1 MLEKLTTRLFNNIR
15 DSFQSDWKLLSET
28 EHFLVSTP
36 LQQNYEQQF
45 AVWRKQL
52 QTAHN
57 DAARASVR
65 EEIIALRKMLRLE
78 GYDLSLGSIQLIV
91 KDFVNDDAAA
101 RGFRRVVICF
111 CDEGLFWL
119 SGEANHLELA
129 ADLQSELERKRLYVH
144 PEMHY
149 LWFLWKR
156 NALLLSGSATETK
169 EAFERLRKRAQANP
183 QKILRYLKTLQ

>member
-1 MLEKLTTRLFNNIR
+1 MPEKLTTRLFNNLR

-28 EHFLVSTP
+28 EHFLASTP
-36 LQQNYEQQF
+36 LQRNYEQQF
-45 AVWRKQL
+45 TAWRKQL
-52 QTAHN
+52 QAAQD
-57 DAARASVR
+57 DAVRASVR
-65 EEIIALRKMLRLE
+65 EELIALRKALRLE
-78 GYDLSLGSIQLIV
+78 GYDLSLGAIQLIV
-91 KDFVNDDAAA
+91 NEFVNDDAAA

-111 CDEGLFWL
+111 CDAGLFWL
-119 SGEANHLELA
+119 SGDANHLELA
-129 ADLQSELERKRLYVH
+129 GDLQAELERKQLYIH

-183 QKILRYLKTLQ
+183 QKILRYLKALQ

>member
-1 MLEKLTTRLFNNIR
+1 MPEKLTTRLFNNLR

-28 EHFLVSTP
+28 EHFLASTP
-36 LQQNYEQQF
+36 LQRNYEQQF
-45 AVWRKQL
+45 ALWRKQL
-52 QTAHN
+52 QIEKN
-57 DAARASVR
+57 DAVRASIR
-65 EEIIALRKMLRLE
+65 GEIIALRKALRLE

-91 KDFVNDDAAA
+91 EDFVNDDAAA
-101 RGFRRVVICF
+101 RGFQRVVICF
-111 CDEGLFWL
+111 CDAGVFWL

-129 ADLQSELERKRLYVH
+129 GDLQTELERKRLYVH

-169 EAFERLRKRAQANP
+169 EAFERLQKRAQANP
-183 QKILRYLKTLQ
+183 QKILRYLKAL

>member
-1 MLEKLTTRLFNNIR
+1 MPEKLTTRLFNNLR

-101 RGFRRVVICF
+101 HGFRRVVICF

-129 ADLQSELERKRLYVH
+129 THLQSELERKRLYLH

-149 LWFLWKR
+149 LWFLWER
-156 NALLLSGSATETK
+156 NTLLLSGSATEMK
-169 EAFERLRKRAQANP
+169 ESFERLRKRAQANP

>member
-1 MLEKLTTRLFNNIR
+1 MPEKLTTRLFNNLR

-28 EHFLVSTP
+28 EHFLASTP

-45 AVWRKQL
+45 AVWRKRL

-65 EEIIALRKMLRLE
+65 EEIITLRKSLRVE
-78 GYDLSLGSIQLIV
+78 GYDLSLGAIQLIV
-91 KDFVNDDAAA
+91 NEFVNDDAAA

-111 CDEGLFWL
+111 CDAGLFWL

-129 ADLQSELERKRLYVH
+129 GDLQAELERKQLYVH

-149 LWFLWKR
+149 LWFLWER

-169 EAFERLRKRAQANP
+169 EAFERLQKRAQANP
-183 QKILRYLKTLQ
+183 QKILRYLKAL

>member
-1 MLEKLTTRLFNNIR
+1 MPEKLTTRLFNNLR

-57 DAARASVR
+57 
-65 EEIIALRKMLRLE
+65 
-78 GYDLSLGSIQLIV
+78 LSLGAIQLIV

-101 RGFRRVVICF
+101 RGFQRVVICF

-129 ADLQSELERKRLYVH
+129 AHLQSELERKRLYIH

-149 LWFLWKR
+149 LWFLWDR

-183 QKILRYLKTLQ
+183 QKILRYLKALQ

>member
-1 MLEKLTTRLFNNIR
+1 MPEKLTTRLFNNLR

-28 EHFLVSTP
+28 EHFLASTP
-36 LQQNYEQQF
+36 LQRNYEQQF
-45 AVWRKQL
+45 AAWRKQL
-52 QTAHN
+52 Q
-57 DAARASVR
+57 AAQDDSVRASVR
-65 EEIIALRKMLRLE
+65 EELIALRKALRLE

-91 KDFVNDDAAA
+91 NEFVNDDAAA

-111 CDEGLFWL
+111 CDAGLFWL

-129 ADLQSELERKRLYVH
+129 GDLQAELERKQLYVH

-169 EAFERLRKRAQANP
+169 ESFEHLQKRTHANP
-183 QKILRYLKTLQ
+183 QKILRYLKAL

>member
-1 MLEKLTTRLFNNIR
+1 MPEKLTTRLFNNLR

-129 ADLQSELERKRLYVH
+129 AHLQSELERKRLYLH

-149 LWFLWKR
+149 LWFLWER
-156 NALLLSGSATETK
+156 NTLLLSGSATEMK
-169 EAFERLRKRAQANP
+169 ESFERLQKRAQANP

>member
-1 MLEKLTTRLFNNIR
+1 MPEKLTTRLLNNLR

-28 EHFLVSTP
+28 EHFLASTP
-36 LQQNYEQQF
+36 LQQNYDRQF

-52 QTAHN
+52 QAAHN
-57 DAARASVR
+57 DAARALVR
-65 EEIIALRKMLRLE
+65 EELIALRKTLRLE
-78 GYDLSLGSIQLIV
+78 GYDLSLGAIQLIV

-101 RGFRRVVICF
+101 HGFRRVVICF
-111 CDEGLFWL
+111 CDAGVFWL

-129 ADLQSELERKRLYVH
+129 ARLQSELERKRLYVH

-169 EAFERLRKRAQANP
+169 DSFERLQTRAQTNP
-183 QKILRYLKTLQ
+183 QKILRYLKTLH

>member
-1 MLEKLTTRLFNNIR
+1 MPEKLTTRLFNNLR

-28 EHFLVSTP
+28 EHFLASTP
-36 LQQNYEQQF
+36 LQRNYEQQF
-45 AVWRKQL
+45 TAWRKQL
-52 QTAHN
+52 QAAQD
-57 DAARASVR
+57 DAVRASVR
-65 EEIIALRKMLRLE
+65 EELIALRKALRLE
-78 GYDLSLGSIQLIV
+78 GYDLSLGAIQLIV
-91 KDFVNDDAAA
+91 NEFVNDDAAA

-111 CDEGLFWL
+111 CDAGLFWL
-119 SGEANHLELA
+119 SGDANHLELA
-129 ADLQSELERKRLYVH
+129 GDLQAELERKRLYIH

-149 LWFLWKR
+149 LWFLWDR

>member
-1 MLEKLTTRLFNNIR
+1 MPEKLTTRLFNNLR

-129 ADLQSELERKRLYVH
+129 DDLQSELERKRLYVH

-169 EAFERLRKRAQANP
+169 ESFEHLQKRAHANP
-183 QKILRYLKTLQ
+183 QKILRYLKAL

>member
-1 MLEKLTTRLFNNIR
+1 MSEKLTTILFNKLR

-28 EHFLVSTP
+28 EHFLASTP

-45 AVWRKQL
+45 AVWRKRL
-52 QTAHN
+52 QKAQN
-57 DAARASVR
+57 DVVCASVR
-65 EEIIALRKMLRLE
+65 DEMIALRKTLRME
-78 GYDLSLGSIQLIV
+78 GYDLSLGAIQLIV

-101 RGFRRVVICF
+101 RGFRRVVLCF
-111 CDEGLFWL
+111 CDAGLFWL

-129 ADLQSELERKRLYVH
+129 GSLQAELERKRLYIH
-144 PEMHY
+144 PEMHC

-169 EAFERLRKRAQANP
+169 EAFERLQTRVQANS
-183 QKILRYLKTLQ
+183 QKVLRYLKTLH

>member
-1 MLEKLTTRLFNNIR
+1 MPEKLTTRLFNKLR

-28 EHFLVSTP
+28 EHFLASAP

-45 AVWRKQL
+45 AVWRKRL
-52 QTAHN
+52 QKARN
-57 DAARASVR
+57 DTVHDSVR
-65 EEIIALRKMLRLE
+65 EEIIALRKMLRIE
-78 GYDLSLGSIQLIV
+78 GYDLSLGAIQLIV
-91 KDFVNDDAAA
+91 QDFVNDDAAA

-111 CDEGLFWL
+111 CDAGLFWL

-129 ADLQSELERKRLYVH
+129 ARLQSELERKQLYIH
-144 PEMHY
+144 PELHY

-169 EAFERLRKRAQANP
+169 EAFERLQTRVQANA
-183 QKILRYLKTLQ
+183 QKVLRYLKTLQ